1 MGFTEAVKTCLSKY
15 ATFRGRATRSEY
27 WWFVLFMALA
37 GIAAIVV
44 DMLIFGYNPAN
55 PESFGVVNLLVSLA
69 LVLPSLAA
77 LVRRLHDVDRSGWWY
92 FIVFIPIIGFIVL
105 IVFLV
110 KRGTPGTNRYGP
122 DPFGTDVE
130 GVFN

>member
-15 ATFRGRATRSEY
+15 ATFQGRATRSEY
-27 WWFVLFMALA
+27 WWFALFMTLVV
-37 GIAAIVV
+37 IAAMVV
-44 DMLIFGYNPAN
+44 DFLIFGYDPADTT
-55 PESFGVVNLLVSLA
+55 SFGVVYSLVSLG
-69 LVLPSLAA
+69 LLLPSLGA

-92 FIVFIPIIGFIVL
+92 FIVLVPIIGVIVL